1 MGKAF
6 IDTGFYIHKMIV
18 LKNFVLIADL
28 HKSISLI
35 KFQPEYTKLS
45 FVAKV
50 MFRLGIIE
58 MLFYMFFVEYT

>member
-6 IDTGFYIHKMIV
+6 IDTGFYIHKMVV
-18 LKNFVLIADL
+18 LKNFVLIADI

-45 FVAKV
+45 FIAKV
-50 MFRLGIIE
+50 
-58 MLFYMFFVEYT
+58 VNN